1 MHPTRVNPRAPVVI
15 FFGLLLAVVIAIF
28 VPPRLRSKETRR
40 SENAAALMKLSAV
53 STLTTQEQ
61 SLFDSAGSDP
71 TRMQQAMLEIQKR
84 RLIEARNDL
93 DDAEERHRELPGPT
107 GYRVYADGSA
117 PSDFAALVNEDEQS
131 AKSRIER
138 FTAAMHRIDAWQP
151 VGGGGAEGDAASS
164 QEEASPNPA
173 QTIGRQPGTDQDAP
187 VRTPEPNRSDAQP
200 YSQAAQV
207 EAPADMILDEPN
219 PKPSVTVYADGTP
232 ARRPSA
238 DETADVTEAPLADRT
253 SEEEAIKA
261 TLRRWSA
268 AMLLNDPHA
277 EAEEYAPRM
286 ERYFLRRNVD
296 KAFVEADKSAYLRR
310 GNITDA
316 FTIRDI
322 TIEEETDR
330 TAAVRLVKD
339 VSWQRGPEGETHK
352 VIRSLLHLERFA
364 DGWKITGEQDFR

>member
-1 MHPTRVNPRAPVVI
+1 M
-15 FFGLLLAVVIAIF
+15 
-28 VPPRLRSKETRR
+28 S
-40 SENAAALMKLSAV
+40 LSAV
-53 STLTTQEQ
+53 TTLTTQEQ

-71 TRMQQAMLEIQKR
+71 RRMQQAMLEIQKL

-93 DDAEERHRELPGPT
+93 QDAEERHRELPGRD

-117 PSDFAALVNEDEQS
+117 PSDLAALVNEDEQS
-131 AKSRIER
+131 AKSRIAR

-151 VGGGGAEGDAASS
+151 VARTTDLAPASDSAGVSAPDASS
-164 QEEASPNPA
+164 QAASPDTR
-173 QTIGRQPGTDQDAP
+173 QTMSRQPVPERRLPGSTQEADQPDASP
-187 VRTPEPNRSDAQP
+187 ASAPLASE
-200 YSQAAQV
+200 AAS
-207 EAPADMILDEPN
+207 PAGLLADEPN

-232 ARRPSA
+232 PLRPA
-238 DETADVTEAPLADRT
+238 DAPRPREAATAVAPTDDVPRAPLSDRR
-253 SEEEAIKA
+253 SEDEAIKA

-286 ERYFLRRNVD
+286 ERYFLRKNVD
-296 KAFVEADKSAYLRR
+296 KTFVEADKLAYLRR

-330 TAAVRLVKD
+330 TAAVRLLKD
-339 VSWQRGPEGETHK
+339 VSWQRGREGETHK
-352 VIRSLLHLERFA
+352 VIRSLLHLERFG
-364 DGWKITGEQDFR
+364 DEWKITGEQDFR